1 MKVFKE
7 KTIVLEGLITDFIPS
22 YIKEFKPDYNKGF
35 NLFSDE
41 VIIYA
46 LLEYSK
52 FPRPYT
58 KLERIKYIYDKC
70 VSFNRDIGLKPTEY
84 TVELE
89 YEYDDLSWFIEC
101 KKSELPF

>member
-7 KTIVLEGLITDFIPS
+7 KTIVLEGLITDYIPS
-22 YIKEFKPDYNKGF
+22 YIKEFKPDYDKGF

-52 FPRPYT
+52 FPRPYSVI
-58 KLERIKYIYDKC
+58 ERIKYIYDKC

-84 TVELE
+84 NVELA
-89 YEYDDLSWFIEC
+89 YEYDEESWFIKP